1 VPAAADRLPQA
12 AMADRMG
19 GRVPTNP
26 ADKDELR
33 PIEPTFVIDVALDDA
48 LPRAGGLARVRLDLK
63 PQSLLVTAS
72 QRLRQLLLKHFS
84 DVKA

>member
-1 VPAAADRLPQA
+1 
-12 AMADRMG
+12 
-19 GRVPTNP
+19 
-26 ADKDELR
+26 
-33 PIEPTFVIDVALDDA
+33 
-48 LPRAGGLARVRLDLK
+48 VRLDLK